1 MPFTLS
7 HPVFA
12 IPLKYISPKHFSLTG
27 LVLGSMSPDFE
38 YFLMLEPYRSIGH
51 SIPGMFLQAIP
62 ISVVLAFLFHL
73 VVKAPLALH
82 LPTVFKLNQRAYA
95 GLSSWRLQHP
105 RDWIVFAVSV
115 IAGFL
120 THVISDAFTHAS
132 GYFVIYFP
140 FLSAVHF
147 GYPVYK
153 LLQYGL
159 SVIGLVI
166 LGWMILNRLVQAN
179 LQSLVIPEVT
189 RRQRM
194 RFWTTALII
203 SALTTG
209 LKIVFTSS
217 LNIIGIA
224 VVAPVS
230 GMCLGILM
238 ASVVSSIHMKS
249 TDERR

>member
-12 IPLKYISPKHFSLTG
+12 FPLKYISPKHFSLTG

-51 SIPGMFLQAIP
+51 SIPGLFLQAIP
-62 ISVVLAFLFHL
+62 ISIILAFLFHL
-73 VVKAPLALH
+73 VVKEPLALH
-82 LPTVFKLNQRAYA
+82 LPPVFKLNQRAYA
-95 GLSSWRLQHP
+95 SLGPWRLQHP
-105 RDWIVFAVSV
+105 RDWVVFAVSV
-115 IAGFL
+115 IVGFL

-132 GYFVIYFP
+132 GYFVIHFP
-140 FLSAVHF
+140 FLSAAYY
-147 GYPVYK
+147 GYPAYK

-166 LGWMILNRLVQAN
+166 LGWAILKRLAQAN
-179 LQSLVIPEVT
+179 LRSQVIPEVT
-189 RRQRM
+189 RKQKM
-194 RFWTTALII
+194 RFWTMALII

-238 ASVVSSIHMKS
+238 ASVISRTQTKLFQ
-249 TDERR
+249 